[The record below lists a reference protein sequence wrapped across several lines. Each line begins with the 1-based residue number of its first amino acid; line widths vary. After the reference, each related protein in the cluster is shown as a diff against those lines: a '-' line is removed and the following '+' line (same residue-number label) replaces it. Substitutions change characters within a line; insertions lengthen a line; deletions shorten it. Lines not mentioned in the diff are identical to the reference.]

1 MCRRPSTFTAWRSGN
16 KIVYNCFSAS
26 CGASGV
32 RQVGDTVED
41 VKARHG
47 RSQGVTEPIQTFSL
61 DLRRF
66 RHDPAVAAYLRPFD
80 ISADGWTFDPVERRA
95 VYLMT
100 DTRGKVTDAI
110 GRSLIGRQPKWKRY
124 GDSSL
129 PLVIHAGH
137 DNIAIVEDVIS
148 AIKLSCIF
156 NKLSVLCL
164 LGTSL
169 SLGGLSYL
177 SSKNAFIALDRDATD
192 KSIQMHRRLAS
203 VCHSVKIV
211 RLTHDIKDSCSSE
224 IEGVFAHA
232 GVDTVALR

>member
-1 MCRRPSTFTAWRSGN
+1 M
-16 KIVYNCFSAS
+16 
-26 CGASGV
+26 
-32 RQVGDTVED
+32 
-41 VKARHG
+41 
-47 RSQGVTEPIQTFSL
+47 
-61 DLRRF
+61 
-66 RHDPAVAAYLRPFD
+66 
-80 ISADGWTFDPVERRA
+80 
-95 VYLMT
+95 
-100 DTRGKVTDAI
+100 
-110 GRSLIGRQPKWKRY
+110 
-124 GDSSL
+124 
-129 PLVIHAGH
+129 
-137 DNIAIVEDVIS
+137 EDVIS

-232 GVDTVALR
+232 GVDTLALR